1 MSLQNFKGLPQ
12 DQTDQ
17 LERDNFC
24 YKRESKKCPSVSR
37 MKRPVELVQP
47 AFAQCSH
54 RHHSELSIRKCSLR
68 IPKLTTAAREHMRML
83 SHDHITRRHTE
94 PGARS
99 ASQINLPTAL
109 KQLNTVPFTGFRS
122 KRGKGARVLP
132 YSICPGAAGLS
143 PSTLDSWFA
152 KRSE

>member
-1 MSLQNFKGLPQ
+1 MLAPILYRPFFPAMSLQNFKGLPQ

-47 AFAQCSH
+47 AFVQCSH

-68 IPKLTTAAREHMRML
+68 IPKLTTAAREQSHLRAHMQMM

-99 ASQINLPTAL
+99 ASQTHLSTAL
-109 KQLNTVPFTGFRS
+109 KQLNTVPFTGF
-122 KRGKGARVLP
+122 
-132 YSICPGAAGLS
+132 
-143 PSTLDSWFA
+143 
-152 KRSE
+152 